1 MKKIKLIFGFVF
13 LIAIAISCTVDGIDG
28 ETSML
33 DSVTAPSEV
42 VAFYNITQ
50 DNTGSV
56 TITPNGEGAVSYDI
70 YYGDDTAAAVNVLQ
84 GKSTTH
90 IYKEGTYAVKIVAV
104 GITGLKMEMSQSLVV
119 SLKAPE
125 NLVVVITNDLAISKR
140 VNVTAD
146 AKWATMFDVYF
157 GEAGTDQP
165 VSANNGEVASYTYKT
180 AGTYKIRVVSKSAAI
195 QTTEKSQDFVV
206 TTINQP
212 TVSAPTQP
220 SRQAADVKSI
230 FSGVYNDVAGSNYL
244 PDWGQGQFG
253 SSYAIFDLKGDKMLN
268 YTKLSYQGLQ
278 IGSAVDASSMEFL
291 HIDIWTAD
299 NMSID
304 IYPLPDGVSAADE
317 RFVTKALVANQWNSF
332 DIPLSDFTSQGLP
345 LNNLKQFKFVGAP
358 WAVGT
363 VFVDNIYFYRGAAE
377 SIQMPLDF
385 ESTQLTYTW
394 NGFGRATATVVDN
407 PQKSGSNLSNKVVR
421 FNKQSGSEVW
431 AGASINLDSPVNFA
445 NGSKVSIN
453 IWSPRVGAKI
463 LFKMENSTGA
473 KDGNGNPA
481 VFVQVEAQTTVAN
494 SWQVLTFD
502 LTDYAGFS
510 TTIPYDR
517 IIFYN
522 DNGTVGTGTDYY
534 FDDIK
539 QFK

>member
-13 LIAIAISCTVDGIDG
+13 LLAIAISCTVDGIDG

-70 YYGDDTAAAVNVLQ
+70 YYGDDTTAPDNVLQ

-90 IYKEGTYAVKIVAV
+90 IYKEGTYDVKIVAV
-104 GITGLKMEMSQSLVV
+104 GITGLKMEMSQSLMV
-119 SLKAPE
+119 SFKSPE
-125 NLVVVITNDLAISKR
+125 NLETVIANDLAISKK
-140 VNVTAD
+140 VNVTANAD
-146 AKWATMFDVYF
+146 YATMYDVYF
-157 GEAGTDQP
+157 GETGNDVP
-165 VSANNGEVASYTYKT
+165 VSANNGETASYTYKT

-195 QTTEKSQDFVV
+195 QTTEKSEDFVV

-212 TVSAPTQP
+212 TASAPTQP
-220 SRQAADVKSI
+220 SRQAANVKSI
-230 FSGVYNDVAGSNYL
+230 FSGVYNDVAGSDYL
-244 PDWGQGQFG
+244 PDWGQGSFG
-253 SSYAIFDLKGDKMLN
+253 SSFSIFDLNGDKMLN

-304 IYPLPDGVSAADE
+304 IYPLPDGVIAADE

-332 DIPLSDFTSQGLP
+332 DIPLSDFTSQGLS

-363 VFVDNIYFYRGAAE
+363 VFVDNIYFHKTAAPSSGLEGTWKMAAEAGALKVGPSPNSGEWFSINAAQVNERSCYFNDTFVFSSNGSFSNVLGTDTWLEGWQGTADACGTPVAPYDGKAVATYLYDAVAKTITINGRGAYLGIPKANNAGE
-377 SIQMPLDF
+377 LPNVAVPNSIVYDV
-385 ESTQLTYTW
+385 TLT
-394 NGFGRATATVVDN
+394 D
-407 PQKSGSNLSNKVVR
+407 
-421 FNKQSGSEVW
+421 
-431 AGASINLDSPVNFA
+431 
-445 NGSKVSIN
+445 
-453 IWSPRVGAKI
+453 
-463 LFKMENSTGA
+463 
-473 KDGNGNPA
+473 NGNTMNLIIESGPG
-481 VFVQVEAQTTVAN
+481 VFW
-494 SWQVLTFD
+494 S
-502 LTDYAGFS
+502 
-510 TTIPYDR
+510 
-517 IIFYN
+517 
-522 DNGTVGTGTDYY
+522 
-534 FDDIK
+534 
-539 QFK
+539 FKLVRV

>member
-42 VAFYNITQ
+42 LAFYNITQ

-70 YYGDDTAAAVNVLQ
+70 YYGDDTTAPDNVLQ

-90 IYKEGTYAVKIVAV
+90 IYKEGTYDVKIVAV

-119 SLKAPE
+119 SFKAPE
-125 NLVVVITNDLAISKR
+125 NLEIVVANDLAISKK
-140 VNVTAD
+140 VNVTATAD
-146 AKWATMFDVYF
+146 YSTMYDVYF
-157 GEAGTDQP
+157 GETGNDVP
-165 VSANNGEVASYTYKT
+165 VSANNGETASYTYKT

-206 TTINQP
+206 TAIEQP
-212 TVSAPTQP
+212 TASAPTQP
-220 SRQAADVKSI
+220 FRKGDDVISI
-230 FSGVYNDVAGSNYL
+230 FSSSVYDVVTGSNYFPYWDQQNWSTAL
-244 PDWGQGQFG
+244 FQ
-253 SSYAIFDLKGDKMLN
+253 LKGDEMLN
-268 YTKLSYQGLQ
+268 YINLTYQGIQL
-278 IGSAVDASSMEFL
+278 GSAQDASSMEYL
-291 HIDIWTAD
+291 HVDIW
-299 NMSID
+299 
-304 IYPLPDGVSAADE
+304 SAADMSIKIFPLQGGVDNK
-317 RFVTKALVANQWNSF
+317 FVTKTLIANQWNSF
-332 DIPLSDFTSQGLP
+332 DIPLSEFTSQGLP
-345 LNNLKQFKFVGAP
+345 LDNVGQFMFVGSP
-358 WAVGT
+358 EGERT
-363 VFVDNIYFYRGAAE
+363 VFIDNLYFYKGVPE

-394 NGFGRATATVVDN
+394 NGFGRATATLVDN

-522 DNGTVGTGTDYY
+522 DNGTAGTGTDYY
-534 FDDIK
+534 FDDIE